1 MLNHMSSGSALANN
15 DLNELALDVWA
26 NFNVYRAFKSWATS
40 RAKAANA
47 AKAAKVVSKA
57 AKAAMAA
64 KEAMAAEALAAKAK
78 AEAAEAAEAAEVLV
92 AAEAARAAG
101 ERKAIKI
108 CVAHELLPKL
118 KGAWARRTQKMIIEA
133 VGFTQAMTGSEVARA
148 AARGAG
154 SEKAIGRRSLRRM
167 REQEQRGQIGGTPL
181 YSRMNTLTNAGFL
194 RVAAGCSL
202 RHEGST

>member
-40 RAKAANA
+40 RAKAAKA

-64 KEAMAAEALAAKAK
+64 KEAMAAEAMAAKAK
-78 AEAAEAAEAAEVLV
+78 AEAAEA
-92 AAEAARAAG
+92 AAG

-148 AARGAG
+148 AARG
-154 SEKAIGRRSLRRM
+154 E
-167 REQEQRGQIGGTPL
+167 ET
-181 YSRMNTLTNAGFL
+181 
-194 RVAAGCSL
+194 VAAG
-202 RHEGST
+202 